1 MSEDTWSAHKCLSC
15 KETMFVYEKVC
26 YCGGPVELV
35 ELPLDK
41 KIEAHYYP
49 RRKLLYQIRGE
60 A

>member
-1 MSEDTWSAHKCLSC
+1 
-15 KETMFVYEKVC
+15 MFVYEKVC